1 MRAVKVHHEK
11 VTTAEGIIVE
21 TKVWAVSKSEA
32 YPEAVKYSFFSVYGG
47 TVLVGYDNHSPKGHH
62 RHWKGREEPYH
73 FRDFDTLRADFA
85 RDLAEV
91 RKEVQDGSQNDP
103 NQN

>member
-1 MRAVKVHHEK
+1 M
-11 VTTAEGIIVE
+11 
-21 TKVWAVSKSEA
+21 
-32 YPEAVKYSFFSVYGG
+32 
-47 TVLVGYDNHSPKGHH
+47 GYDNHSPKGHH
-62 RHWKGREEPYH
+62 RHWKGNEEPYH

-91 RKEVQDGSQNDP
+91 RKEVEDGSQNDP

>member
-1 MRAVKVHHEK
+1 MRAVNLFREK
-11 VTTAEGIIVE
+11 VTTAEGILVE
-21 TKVWAVSKSEA
+21 SKVWAVPKSAA
-32 YPEAVKYSFFSVYGG
+32 YPEGVKYSFFAVYAKR
-47 TVLVGYDNHSPKGHH
+47 VLVGYDNHSPKGHH
-62 RHWKGREEPYH
+62 RHWNGREEPYA

-103 NQN
+103 N